1 MSTDSQQVSSL
12 ARAVSADIRARLG
25 AERRSGKWLAEQIG
39 LSQNYVAKRL
49 RDEAPFNLD
58 DLAAIAEA
66 FGIAPTA
73 WLDSTRGAAARA
85 AREFAPGSDRI
96 QGRSEGAAMRAAREV
111 LGDSRTLAAPR
122 PPSVQELK
130 QQRLLEQAQ
139 PATWAADDR
148 SYRAQYEDDD
158 WEPR

>member
-73 WLDSTRGAAARA
+73 WLDSTRGAAAKA
-85 AREFAPGSDRI
+85 AREFAPGSDRL
-96 QGRSEGAAMRAAREV
+96 QGHSEGAAMRAAREV
-111 LGDSRTLAAPR
+111 LGGSRTFASPR
-122 PPSVQELK
+122 PLSMQELR
-130 QQRLLEQAQ
+130 QQRLRVEAM
-139 PATWAADDR
+139 PVEEAADAR
-148 SYRAQYEDDD
+148 PRADDD

>member
-73 WLDSTRGAAARA
+73 WLDSTRGAAAKA
-85 AREFAPGSDRI
+85 AREFIPGPDRP
-96 QGRSEGAAMRAAREV
+96 QGRSEGAAMHAAREV

-122 PPSVQELK
+122 PPSMQELR
-130 QQRLLEQAQ
+130 QRRLRADAMPVEE
-139 PATWAADDR
+139 AADAR
-148 SYRAQYEDDD
+148 PRADDDDD

>member
-58 DLAAIAEA
+58 DLATIAEA

-85 AREFAPGSDRI
+85 AREFAPGPDRL
-96 QGRSEGAAMRAAREV
+96 QGHSEGAAMRAAREV
-111 LGDSRTLAAPR
+111 LEDSHTFASPR
-122 PPSVQELK
+122 PPSMQELR
-130 QQRLLEQAQ
+130 QQRLRADAMPVEE
-139 PATWAADDR
+139 AADDR
-148 SYRAQYEDDD
+148 PRVDDDDD

>member
-96 QGRSEGAAMRAAREV
+96 QGRSEGAAMHAARE
-111 LGDSRTLAAPR
+111 LLEGSRTFASPR
-122 PPSVQELK
+122 PPSMQELR
-130 QQRLLEQAQ
+130 QQRLQADTL
-139 PATWAADDR
+139 PVEEAADDR
-148 SYRAQYEDDD
+148 PRADDDDDD

>member
-66 FGIAPTA
+66 FGIAPAA

-85 AREFAPGSDRI
+85 AREFAPGSDRL
-96 QGRSEGAAMRAAREV
+96 QGRSEGAAMHAAREV

-122 PPSVQELK
+122 PPSMQELR
-130 QQRLLEQAQ
+130 QQRLLADAL
-139 PATWAADDR
+139 PVDIAADDR
-148 SYRAQYEDDD
+148 PWIGDDADD

>member
-1 MSTDSQQVSSL
+1 M
-12 ARAVSADIRARLG
+12 
-25 AERRSGKWLAEQIG
+25 
-39 LSQNYVAKRL
+39 
-49 RDEAPFNLD
+49 D
-58 DLAAIAEA
+58 DLAANAEA
-66 FGIAPTA
+66 FGIAPAA

-96 QGRSEGAAMRAAREV
+96 QGRSEGAAMHAAREV

-130 QQRLLEQAQ
+130 QRRLLEQAQ

-148 SYRAQYEDDD
+148 PLTEPNDD

>member
-1 MSTDSQQVSSL
+1 MSTDRQQVSSL
-12 ARAVSADIRARLG
+12 ARAVSADVRARLG

-73 WLDSTRGAAARA
+73 WLDSTRGSAGRVAHD
-85 AREFAPGSDRI
+85 FAS
-96 QGRSEGAAMRAAREV
+96 A
-111 LGDSRTLAAPR
+111 R
-122 PPSVQELK
+122 PPSMQELK
-130 QQRLLEQAQ
+130 QQRLRANALPVEE
-139 PATWAADDR
+139 AADARER
-148 SYRAQYEDDD
+148 SGDDGDD

>member
-66 FGIAPTA
+66 FDIAPTA

-85 AREFAPGSDRI
+85 AREFAPGSDRL
-96 QGRSEGAAMRAAREV
+96 QGRSEGAAMHAAREV

-122 PPSVQELK
+122 PPSMQELR
-130 QQRLLEQAQ
+130 QQRLLADAL
-139 PATWAADDR
+139 PVDIAADDR
-148 SYRAQYEDDD
+148 PWIGDDADD

>member
-1 MSTDSQQVSSL
+1 MSIDSQQVSSL

-85 AREFAPGSDRI
+85 AREFAPGSDRL
-96 QGRSEGAAMRAAREV
+96 QGHSEGAAMRAAREV

-122 PPSVQELK
+122 PPSMQELR
-130 QQRLLEQAQ
+130 QQRLQADAM
-139 PATWAADDR
+139 PVEEAADARER
-148 SYRAQYEDDD
+148 SGSDEDD

>member
-73 WLDSTRGAAARA
+73 WLDSTRGTAARA
-85 AREFAPGSDRI
+85 AREFTPGSDRL
-96 QGRSEGAAMRAAREV
+96 QGYSEGAAMRAAREV
-111 LGDSRTLAAPR
+111 LEDSRTFTSPR
-122 PPSVQELK
+122 PPSMQELR
-130 QQRLLEQAQ
+130 QCRLQADAL
-139 PATWAADDR
+139 PVEEAADTR
-148 SYRAQYEDDD
+148 PRADDDDD

>member
-1 MSTDSQQVSSL
+1 MSIDSQQVSSL

-85 AREFAPGSDRI
+85 AREFAPGSDRL
-96 QGRSEGAAMRAAREV
+96 QGHSEGAAMRAAREV

-122 PPSVQELK
+122 PPSMQELR
-130 QQRLLEQAQ
+130 QQRLRADAMPVEE
-139 PATWAADDR
+139 AADDR
-148 SYRAQYEDDD
+148 PWIGDDADD
-158 WEPR
+158 WEPC

>member
-96 QGRSEGAAMRAAREV
+96 QGRSEGAAMHAARE
-111 LGDSRTLAAPR
+111 LLEGSRTFASPR
-122 PPSVQELK
+122 PPSMQELR
-130 QQRLLEQAQ
+130 QQRLQADAM
-139 PATWAADDR
+139 PVEEAADAR
-148 SYRAQYEDDD
+148 EWGGQDDD

>member
-96 QGRSEGAAMRAAREV
+96 QGRSEGAAMHAARE
-111 LGDSRTLAAPR
+111 LLEGSRTFASPR
-122 PPSVQELK
+122 PPSMQELRR
-130 QQRLLEQAQ
+130 QRLQADAM
-139 PATWAADDR
+139 PVEEAADDR
-148 SYRAQYEDDD
+148 PRVDDDDD

>member
-85 AREFAPGSDRI
+85 AREFAPGSDRL
-96 QGRSEGAAMRAAREV
+96 QGHSEGAAMRAAREV
-111 LGDSRTLAAPR
+111 LEDSHTFASPR
-122 PPSVQELK
+122 PPSMQELR
-130 QQRLLEQAQ
+130 QRRLRADAL
-139 PATWAADDR
+139 PAEEAADAR
-148 SYRAQYEDDD
+148 PRADDDDDD

>member
-1 MSTDSQQVSSL
+1 MSIDSQQVSSL

-85 AREFAPGSDRI
+85 AREFAPGSDRL
-96 QGRSEGAAMRAAREV
+96 QGHSEGAAMRAAREV

-122 PPSVQELK
+122 PPSMQELR
-130 QQRLLEQAQ
+130 QQRLLADAMPVEE
-139 PATWAADDR
+139 AADAR
-148 SYRAQYEDDD
+148 PRGGQDDD

>member
-96 QGRSEGAAMRAAREV
+96 QGRSEGAAMHAARE
-111 LGDSRTLAAPR
+111 LLEGSRTFASPR
-122 PPSVQELK
+122 PPSMQELR
-130 QQRLLEQAQ
+130 QQRLQADAL
-139 PATWAADDR
+139 PVEEAADDR
-148 SYRAQYEDDD
+148 PRADDDDDD

>member
-85 AREFAPGSDRI
+85 AREFAPGSDRL

-111 LGDSRTLAAPR
+111 LGDSRTFASPR
-122 PPSVQELK
+122 PPSMQELR
-130 QQRLLEQAQ
+130 QRRLQADAM
-139 PATWAADDR
+139 PVEEAADDR
-148 SYRAQYEDDD
+148 PRADDDDD